1 VPGNHDIGNNT
12 MLEVYKKHFGT
23 PYYHFVYKN
32 VLFLILSTED
42 PPLTKISDEQVNY
55 FKNVL
60 KKNSNVRWTFVFM
73 HQPMYQDDY
82 KKRCSNWPKI
92 EEMLQSRNYTV
103 FAGHYHGYSKITKFG
118 KTYIRLAT
126 TGGASN
132 LSGIKNGAFDHIL
145 WVTMTE
151 GEPVFANVMLD
162 GIYDENLKY
171 HWNFGDG
178 INSTQENPTHTYKNY
193 SDYLVKLTIM
203 DSLNASFSTSC
214 IISIRKYE
222 PLNYTFSRKNFTET
236 EENKTTYLNL
246 YIKNP
251 LSWKVNA
258 YINFV
263 DYGDVN
269 LTKTQYN
276 FELNPNETKILTIP
290 MNIKKTSTI
299 KWNLA
304 FYPEIKN
311 RYENCE
317 ISYYL
322 WEYSERIEVLPPTI
336 VKINR
341 ITKHLNLNTTDV
353 ILKINKNKVSK
364 NYVIHKTINLDA
376 ITKKD
381 VIYYCIT
388 SLVGFIV
395 GVILVRI
402 IK

>member
-1 VPGNHDIGNNT
+1 MKTKISILFILLSVSLFASNSNLTEKITDVNKAKVPWTQKPYFDNPMNFHFAIVSDRTGGHRPGVFSNAMHKVNLLRPEFVMCVGDLIEGATNNVAVLDNEFDEMASFLNILQMKFYRVPGNHDIGNNT

-82 KKRCSNWPKI
+82 KKKCSNWPKI

-162 GIYDENLKY
+162 GIYDENLK
-171 HWNFGDG
+171 
-178 INSTQENPTHTYKNY
+178 
-193 SDYLVKLTIM
+193 
-203 DSLNASFSTSC
+203 
-214 IISIRKYE
+214 
-222 PLNYTFSRKNFTET
+222 
-236 EENKTTYLNL
+236 
-246 YIKNP
+246 
-251 LSWKVNA
+251 
-258 YINFV
+258 
-263 DYGDVN
+263 
-269 LTKTQYN
+269 
-276 FELNPNETKILTIP
+276 
-290 MNIKKTSTI
+290 
-299 KWNLA
+299 
-304 FYPEIKN
+304 
-311 RYENCE
+311 
-317 ISYYL
+317 
-322 WEYSERIEVLPPTI
+322 
-336 VKINR
+336 
-341 ITKHLNLNTTDV
+341 
-353 ILKINKNKVSK
+353 
-364 NYVIHKTINLDA
+364 
-376 ITKKD
+376 
-381 VIYYCIT
+381 
-388 SLVGFIV
+388 
-395 GVILVRI
+395 
-402 IK
+402 